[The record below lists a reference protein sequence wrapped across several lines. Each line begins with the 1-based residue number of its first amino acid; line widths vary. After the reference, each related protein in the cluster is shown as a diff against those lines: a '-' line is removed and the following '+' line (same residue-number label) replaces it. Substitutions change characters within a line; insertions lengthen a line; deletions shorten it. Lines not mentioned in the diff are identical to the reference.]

1 MTVWLW
7 HIVINK
13 SFCKQWLLRKKLRI
27 IEPMNLAFS
36 AEDSRNLLMLSQNVN
51 VQLLK
56 DEPESAWGKDSER
69 LNIIKE

>member
-1 MTVWLW
+1 
-7 HIVINK
+7 
-13 SFCKQWLLRKKLRI
+13 
-27 IEPMNLAFS
+27 MNLAFS

-51 VQLLK
+51 VQFLK